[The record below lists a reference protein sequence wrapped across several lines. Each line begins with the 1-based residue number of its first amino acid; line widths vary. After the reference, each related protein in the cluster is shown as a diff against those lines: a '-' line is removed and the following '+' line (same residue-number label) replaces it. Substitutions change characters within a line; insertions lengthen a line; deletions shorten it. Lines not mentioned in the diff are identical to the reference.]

1 MPSTEVHVNKN
12 AKFDPSSKIFEVI
25 QELHRVNF
33 LYCPLK
39 NMFEYYLLCHVTFS
53 QISKRWKLQ
62 SIEQQQKELEEK
74 RKTKEAKEQI
84 KKVTGNG
91 I

>member
-1 MPSTEVHVNKN
+1 MPYH
-12 AKFDPSSKIFEVI
+12 
-25 QELHRVNF
+25 F
-33 LYCPLK
+33 L
-39 NMFEYYLLCHVTFS
+39 

-74 RKTKEAKEQI
+74 RIAKEQT
-84 KKVTGNG
+84 KKVAGNG

>member
-1 MPSTEVHVNKN
+1 
-12 AKFDPSSKIFEVI
+12 
-25 QELHRVNF
+25 
-33 LYCPLK
+33 
-39 NMFEYYLLCHVTFS
+39 MFEYYLLCHVTFS